1 MPQLQI
7 NQGAQDALLYDNT
20 KSYFTNVG
28 YTRTSNFQVEY
39 RDIDPQNSG
48 KQLGTTVQ
56 FVIPKAADLLG
67 CTDLMVDFAE
77 CSGGGTLNTVASWV
91 ECIGYAMI
99 DKVVFSI
106 GPNDIETVT
115 GEQLYIQNELM
126 RGNNARYD
134 KIIGKTGRSVLETE
148 CATTGLNVMHTI
160 MPHSNTGVD
169 GGAVDHITEVPNH
182 RVIHDGKA
190 VGTDG
195 AVKGRKLTIPLGLF
209 FTKSVGNYFPLSA
222 VAGCNEIRI
231 AIHLRP
237 YAQLVQLHPEIDF
250 SDGAAQAK
258 VLSGNN
264 RLDGKAAYKA
274 PATALP
280 TFTDHFKSLQLRCHY
295 VHVTGGEATTLM
307 NKEHVRLLK
316 LWQANG
322 QVNKTLTHT
331 VTPASGNIGD
341 LKKGQLINIDLSFL
355 HPVSELI
362 IVARRATDMNSE
374 QTCSATLGGSQK
386 AKTKG
391 RFNFHGDGREPS
403 MDHPRNSH
411 HNPRAPGNSTMLET
425 PVDPATGAPVESA
438 TITMKSLKLSLNGQ
452 ERHPGMTGS
461 KVDIEYLRDRIVP
474 MLHSNTS
481 SQFESGTNTGY
492 MGDETVPAAITGTEP
507 DFGYE
512 PVGVK
517 RLSQYL
523 HQMQDRKNIFVYP
536 FSINPEGAN
545 PSGAVNFSKVSHA
558 KLTIEFDSWSSTT
571 QEVDWVFDVYGTY
584 YNWLQ
589 LKDGRG
595 LLSFA

>member
-7 NQGAQDALLYDNT
+7 NQGPQDALLYDNT

-28 YTRTSNFQVEY
+28 YQRTSNFQVEY

-67 CTDLMVDFAE
+67 CTDLMVDFNE
-77 CSGGGTLNTVASWV
+77 CSGGSLKTVASWV

-99 DKVVFSI
+99 EKVVFSI
-106 GPNDIETVT
+106 GPNDIETIT

-148 CATTGLNVMHTI
+148 CATDSANLLHTI

-169 GGAVDHITEVPNH
+169 GGAMDHITEVPNH

-190 VGTDG
+190 AGTGG

-209 FTKSVGNYFPLSA
+209 FTKTVGNYFPLAA

-231 AIHLRP
+231 AVKFRP
-237 YAQLVQLHPEIDF
+237 YAELVQLHPEIDITDF
-250 SDGAAQAK
+250 TAQDK
-258 VLSGNN
+258 VLSEANN
-264 RLDGKAAYKA
+264 RLDGKATYAS
-274 PATALP
+274 PATSLP
-280 TFTDHFKSLQLRCHY
+280 SYTDHFKSLQLRCHY
-295 VHVTGGEATTLM
+295 VHVTGPEATTLM

-316 LWQANG
+316 LWQENG
-322 QVNKTLTHT
+322 QVSKTLTHT
-331 VTPASGNIGD
+331 VTPTSGNIGD
-341 LKKGQLINIDLSFL
+341 HKKGQTINIDLSFL
-355 HPVSELI
+355 HPVSELV
-362 IVARRATDMNSE
+362 IVVRRATDMNSE
-374 QTCSATLGGSQK
+374 QTCSDTLGGPQK

-403 MDHPRNSH
+403 MDHPRNAH
-411 HNPRAPGNSTMLET
+411 HNPTAPGNSTMLQT
-425 PVDPATGAPVESA
+425 PTDPDQGTPVESA
-438 TITMKSLKLSLNGQ
+438 TITMKNLKLTLNGQ
-452 ERHPGMTGS
+452 ERHPGIDGS
-461 KVDIEYLRDRIVP
+461 KGIDIEYLRDRILP

-492 MGDETVPAAITGTEP
+492 MGDETSPAAITTEQ

-558 KLTIEFDSWSSTT
+558 KLTIEFDAWSSTS

-589 LKDGRG
+589 IKDGRG